1 MIKINYWCGL
11 FDNHLPHLF
20 TLCKGDLDGFFY
32 ICVGPKLVA
41 VIDKV
46 KDNWQQIS
54 GDEMPD
60 EFIEHFGKF
69 IDGELPQQK
78 VIN

>member
-1 MIKINYWCGL
+1 MIKIDCWCGL

-20 TLCKGDLDGFFY
+20 TLSKGALDGFFY
-32 ICVGPKLVA
+32 ICVGSKLIA

-54 GDEMPD
+54 GDEIPE
-60 EFIEHFGKF
+60 EFVEHFGKL
-69 IDGELPQQK
+69 IDSELPHQK
-78 VIN
+78 SVN